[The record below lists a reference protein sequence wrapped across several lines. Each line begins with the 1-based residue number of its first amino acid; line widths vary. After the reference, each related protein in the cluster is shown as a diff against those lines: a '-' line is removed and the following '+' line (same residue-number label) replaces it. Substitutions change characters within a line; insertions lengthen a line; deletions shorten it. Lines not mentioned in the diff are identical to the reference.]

1 VDTKKIPDPESVK
14 PEGYDDIPAEI
25 PDPDAET
32 PDDWDEEEDGEW
44 EPSKLPGEPPEAQ
57 VTKVIGRC
65 ESLIRN
71 GPAKASRTR
80 RPWRRWCS

>member
-1 VDTKKIPDPESVK
+1 MRAASLHTSSCKQVPPE
-14 PEGYDDIPAEI
+14 
-25 PDPDAET
+25 
-32 PDDWDEEEDGEW
+32 WDEEEDGEW

-57 VTKVIGRC
+57 VTKAIGRC